1 MIYHLLD
8 DPKFWILICFIVFVI
23 LMIIPFK
30 KFMIGGLDNKIEE
43 IKKNINLSLE
53 GFTTA
58 EKKLNE
64 ASKSTKDID
73 FKIKEILENAKVE
86 SKEISRVII
95 EKNQS
100 IINSKEK
107 NSIDRIKQIELAAVQ
122 SIKSQASIK
131 LNEIII
137 NYFEKMPE
145 EKRKII
151 LKNKIEELKII

>member
-1 MIYHLLD
+1 
-8 DPKFWILICFIVFVI
+8 
-23 LMIIPFK
+23 MIIPFK

>member
-1 MIYHLLD
+1 M
-8 DPKFWILICFIVFVI
+8 
-23 LMIIPFK
+23 PFK

-122 SIKSQASIK
+122 SIKSQASTK

>member
-23 LMIIPFK
+23 LMIMPFK

-86 SKEISRVII
+86 SKEISRIII

-122 SIKSQASIK
+122 SIKSQASTK

>member
-23 LMIIPFK
+23 LMIMPFK

>member
-23 LMIIPFK
+23 LMIMPFK

-86 SKEISRVII
+86 SKEISRIII

>member
-23 LMIIPFK
+23 LMIMPFK

-122 SIKSQASIK
+122 SIKSQASTK